1 VLEVEGRIVWMRG
14 AELEPAAGI
23 SVVAEDL

>member
-1 VLEVEGRIVWMRG
+1 VDGRIVWMRG

-23 SVVAEDL
+23 SVVAENL